1 MKTFLSLI
9 AFVLCSFPALAQTP
23 VNPQA
28 EGERLERLWWDLQK
42 NQDIAGLSKIMSP
55 AFQSI
60 NSKGAQDLAANMA
73 IIKAEKLGDY
83 RLANIKV
90 TQSHDNLII
99 TYEIA
104 ASENYLG
111 KSMSKK
117 PHYRM
122 DVWKKALPAGKLL
135 LTPISILFN
144 SP

>member
-1 MKTFLSLI
+1 MKTFLSFI
-9 AFVLCSFPALAQTP
+9 ALFLLSFSALAQTP
-23 VNPQA
+23 FNPQA

-42 NQDIAGLSKIMSP
+42 NQDMAGLSKLMSP

-60 NSKGAQDLAANMA
+60 NSKGAQDLASNMA

-90 TQSHDNLII
+90 TQSQDNLII

-111 KSMSKK
+111 KSMSSK

-122 DVWKKALPAGKLL
+122 DVWKKSANGWQIIAHANLN
-135 LTPISILFN
+135 PIF
-144 SP
+144 